1 MILDFFS
8 IAKVTKRSIVTA
20 GTSLFVLMVCLGAV
34 FPAFGQDFF
43 VYRADPIPA
52 SVERIYLKGLSY
64 LLGTQNAN
72 GTWPSK
78 KGTEPAVVGLA
89 VLAMLAHGEDPNFGP
104 YHKAISR
111 GLGHILK
118 SANSETG
125 YIGRTMYNHGF
136 ATLALAEAYGSVND
150 PRLGPA
156 LEKAVALILSAQS
169 KNSRG
174 GWRYSPESNDADA
187 TVTGAQMVALFAAR
201 NAGIGVPDAAIKKG
215 LAFLRSCQGGDG
227 GIGYT
232 SPSSASAPCTAIG
245 TLTFALAKK
254 RNTTEAKS
262 VFRHLQQIDH
272 RRGNYLYYYVYYASQ
287 AFFRVDMD
295 AWQIWN
301 QKHIKQLTDMQMSDG
316 RWEGGNG
323 PVFSTSSALLSVA
336 VNYRF
341 LPIYER

>member
-1 MILDFFS
+1 MISDLFPA
-8 IAKVTKRSIVTA
+8 AKGATRSIVTA
-20 GTSLFVLMVCLGAV
+20 TTSRLALLFCLSAASPVC
-34 FPAFGQDFF
+34 GQDIFGH
-43 VYRADPIPA
+43 RADPIPA

-64 LLGTQNAN
+64 LIGTQNAD
-72 GTWPSK
+72 GTWPSTR
-78 KGTEPAVVGLA
+78 GTDPAVVGLA
-89 VLAMLAHGEDPNFGP
+89 VLAMLAHGEDANFGP
-104 YHKAISR
+104 YSQPISK
-111 GLGHILK
+111 GLGYILK
-118 SANSETG
+118 SANSENG
-125 YIGRTMYNHGF
+125 YIGSTMYNHGF

-174 GWRYSPESNDADA
+174 GWRYSPESNNADA
-187 TVTGAQMVALFAAR
+187 TVSGAQMVALFAAR

-232 SPSSASAPCTAIG
+232 SAGSASAPCTAIG
-245 TLTFALAKK
+245 TLSFALAKS

-262 VFRHLQQIDH
+262 VFRHLQQIDL
-272 RRGNYLYYYVYYASQ
+272 RRGNHLYYYLYYASQ
-287 AFFRVDMD
+287 AFFHVDMD

-301 QKHIKQLTDMQMSDG
+301 EKHIKQLADTQMSDG
-316 RWEGGNG
+316 RWDGAQGA
-323 PVFSTSSALLSVA
+323 VFSTSAALLSVA